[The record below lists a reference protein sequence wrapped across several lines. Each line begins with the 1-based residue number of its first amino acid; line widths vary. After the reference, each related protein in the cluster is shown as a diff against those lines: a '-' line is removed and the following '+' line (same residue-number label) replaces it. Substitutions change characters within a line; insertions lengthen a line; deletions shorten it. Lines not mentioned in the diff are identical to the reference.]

1 MSLVNG
7 LFSSDSIPAIEH
19 VLRFVHLRHR
29 QIANNIAN
37 VDTPHFRPRD
47 LDADGFQTTLRR
59 ALDARGREQA
69 RGRSAG
75 LAPLSGEGIRPSG
88 GTFEMKASRSE
99 HEAPMRHDG
108 NTVSVEAEMSN
119 LAKNALTQRIFTR
132 LLVNR
137 FRNLQT
143 AIRGRV

>member
-1 MSLVNG
+1 MSLVDG
-7 LFSSDSIPAIEH
+7 LFSSDSTPAIEH

-37 VDTPHFRPRD
+37 VDTPHYRPRD
-47 LDADGFQTTLRR
+47 LDAGGFQTALRR
-59 ALDARGREQA
+59 ALDARGR
-69 RGRSAG
+69 SAG
-75 LAPLSGEGIRPSG
+75 PAPLSGKGIRPAG
-88 GTFEMKASRSE
+88 GTFEMDAVRSA

-108 NTVSVEAEMSN
+108 NTVSIEAEMSE